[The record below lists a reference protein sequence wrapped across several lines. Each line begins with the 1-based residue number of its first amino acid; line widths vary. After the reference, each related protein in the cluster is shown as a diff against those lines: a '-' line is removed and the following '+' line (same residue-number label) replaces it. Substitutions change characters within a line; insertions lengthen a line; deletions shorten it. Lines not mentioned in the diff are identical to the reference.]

1 MKLFYRFFAV
11 PLIVWGAY
19 SGSIPTVLA
28 DTPAAMNNSQEAQLS
43 SSTAV
48 QQNTAEEQEPS
59 NNPYLDYNQYS
70 VHPIPQPHI
79 LFRKKIW
86 REIYLK
92 EPKNKPFFAKGQEIT
107 KFIVEGIKEGAII
120 PYSDETFTRPMTKEQ
135 FLEQISLPKEG
146 GEVSAEEK
154 ALGLTTDDLWGDKGA
169 TRKETSIKEDGFAG
183 EFFMAHELTIL
194 EIMEELI
201 FNKVSATFIH
211 DVQAVTLV
219 IPAEKFPTGLRRI
232 VATLKYKDLVAYFG
246 SKPKEAVW
254 VNVKNNAANMPFAEA
269 IELRL
274 FDSRIVKVEN
284 PDNLTLED
292 TYNKLPN
299 EHLYAAQE
307 IEEQLMEL
315 DQFLWEN

>member
-1 MKLFYRFFAV
+1 MKLFYRFFV
-11 PLIVWGAY
+11 VLLIIWGIHG
-19 SGSIPTVLA
+19 GSISIVFA
-28 DTPAAMNNSQEAQLS
+28 DTPAAAMNNSQEAQS
-43 SSTAV
+43 SSNAM
-48 QQNTAEEQEPS
+48 QQNTTEEQEPS
-59 NNPYLDYNQYS
+59 NNPYLDYNQNS

-86 REIYLK
+86 REIYLR

-120 PYSDETFTRPMTKEQ
+120 PYSDEAFTKPMTKEQ
-135 FLEQISLPKEG
+135 FLEQISLPKEEG
-146 GEVSAEEK
+146 GLSAEEK
-154 ALGLTTDDLWGDKGA
+154 ALGLTTDDLWGDKGYA
-169 TRKETSIKEDGFAG
+169 KKETAIKEGSSAG
-183 EFFMAHELTIL
+183 EFFMPHELTIL

-211 DVQAVTLV
+211 DVQAVTIA

-246 SKPKEAVW
+246 SRPKEAVW
-254 VNVKNNAANMPFAEA
+254 MNVKNNAANMPFAEA

-292 TYNKLPN
+292 TYSKFPDQ
-299 EHLYAAQE
+299 HLYAAQE
-307 IEEQLMEL
+307 LEEQLMEL